1 MKLSDKIAGYTCSA
15 TPANAAAVSEA
26 ELAELSAQLPDWT
39 VETRN
44 GLLQLERSFKCA
56 DFLQA
61 LSFADQIGTIA
72 ETNDHHPAL
81 LVEWGKLTVT
91 WWSHSINGLH
101 HNDFVMAAK
110 TDEIFKSA

>member
-1 MKLSDKIAGYTCSA
+1 MKLSDTVTGYTCSA
-15 TPANAAAVSEA
+15 TNPNAEAVTGA
-26 ELAELSAQLPDWT
+26 ELKELSAQIPNWT
-39 VETRN
+39 LETRDDV
-44 GLLQLERSFKCA
+44 LQLERVFKCT

-61 LSFADQIGTIA
+61 LSFAEQIGTIA
-72 ETNDHHPAL
+72 EINDHHPAL

-110 TDEIFKSA
+110 TDEIFKTA